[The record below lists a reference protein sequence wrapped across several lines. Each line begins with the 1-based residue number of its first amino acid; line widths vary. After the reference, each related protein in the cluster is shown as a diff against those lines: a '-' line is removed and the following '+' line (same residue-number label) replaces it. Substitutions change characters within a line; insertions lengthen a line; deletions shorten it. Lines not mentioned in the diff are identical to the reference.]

1 MQQTSDTP
9 TSTMWLIPEEVLLM
23 ILHHRMRSSAPG
35 HLNNV
40 LEMGRQFQ
48 NIRNETEISGTERD
62 FENVFSE
69 PIVSAYSDF

>member
-1 MQQTSDTP
+1 
-9 TSTMWLIPEEVLLM
+9 M